1 MAERTAGTNTTDR
14 TRQEVETPD
23 KPDSPTE
30 LSKPS
35 WKYIV
40 GKSVREF
47 SKDQCT
53 DLAAALTYYAVLAL
67 FPALLAM
74 VSLLG
79 LIGQASTTESLVGI
93 LDEVGAGSVAGTI
106 RGPLQ
111 ELTQNPAAGLGVILG
126 LAGALWSAS
135 GYVGAFGR
143 AMNRVYEIDEGR
155 PFWKLRPL
163 MIIVTLIAVI
173 LAAVVAIGL
182 VVTGPLSRAIGDA
195 IGLGETAVTVWN
207 IAKWPLLAALA
218 ALVVAILYYATPNVK
233 QPKFRWISIGAVVAI
248 LTWVIASAAFGFYVS
263 QFSNYNKTYGSLGG
277 VIIFLLWL
285 WITNLALLFGA
296 ELDAEMERGRQ
307 LQAGIPAEREIQ
319 LPPRDTTTIDKKAA
333 QAEKDIKQGERLR
346 RSAGQTATEPVSHA
360 GDRSA
365 GTSNSTV
372 NTDSKENSR

>member
-79 LIGQASTTESLVGI
+79 LIGQPAPRSHWSASSTRSA
-93 LDEVGAGSVAGTI
+93 LDLSPGRI

-126 LAGALWSAS
+126 TGGCFVVGVGLCRCVRSRDEPRLRDRRGSTVLEAAS
-135 GYVGAFGR
+135 VDDHHHSDR
-143 AMNRVYEIDEGR
+143 SHPGR
-155 PFWKLRPL
+155 PGRDRPGG
-163 MIIVTLIAVI
+163 VRPA
-173 LAAVVAIGL
+173 
-182 VVTGPLSRAIGDA
+182 GPGHRRRHRPRRHRRHRLEHRRSGRCW
-195 IGLGETAVTVWN
+195 L
-207 IAKWPLLAALA
+207 ALA

-248 LTWVIASAAFGFYVS
+248 LIWVIASAAFGFYVS
-263 QFSNYNKTYGSLGG
+263 QFS
-277 VIIFLLWL
+277 
-285 WITNLALLFGA
+285 
-296 ELDAEMERGRQ
+296 
-307 LQAGIPAEREIQ
+307 
-319 LPPRDTTTIDKKAA
+319 TTT
-333 QAEKDIKQGERLR
+333 RP
-346 RSAGQTATEPVSHA
+346 TARWPA
-360 GDRSA
+360 
-365 GTSNSTV
+365 
-372 NTDSKENSR
+372 